1 MVRELNMDLALAHY
15 VHHSITAGR
24 L

>member
-1 MVRELNMDLALAHY
+1 MVREFNMDLALAHY